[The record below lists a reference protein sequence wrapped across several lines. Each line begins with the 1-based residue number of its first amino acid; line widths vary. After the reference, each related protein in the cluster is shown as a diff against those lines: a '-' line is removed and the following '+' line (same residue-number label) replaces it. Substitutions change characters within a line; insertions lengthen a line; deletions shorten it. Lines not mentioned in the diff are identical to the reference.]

1 MTIIQNHF
9 WVGYGDGMPA
19 GVPAG
24 KHILNLFP
32 IVKELNWL
40 TDII

>member
-1 MTIIQNHF
+1 MIIIQNHF

-19 GVPAG
+19 GVRAG
-24 KHILNLFP
+24 NHILNLFP

-40 TDII
+40 IDIT